1 MAAKKAPK
9 KAAKKAPK
17 KAPGRPPKK
26 WTDQDADQFRKL
38 CAIFCTK
45 AEVCS
50 ILGMDPRT
58 LDKNI
63 AETYPET
70 PTWDEAFERFSGAGR
85 AHLRR
90 RMFEL
95 AQDGDKAALI
105 FMAKNY
111 LGMSDDGL
119 RAGRSGR
126 PAEYP
131 DDEKVVPASTLEAF
145 RARHRRGA

>member
-9 KAAKKAPK
+9 KAAKKASK

-26 WTDQDADQFRKL
+26 WSEEQAAQFRTL

-45 AEVCS
+45 SEVCAV
-50 ILGMDPRT
+50 LGMDPRT

-70 PTWDEAFERFSGAGR
+70 PTWDEAFERYSGNGR
-85 AHLRR
+85 ATLRR

-105 FMAKNY
+105 FMAKNH

-119 RAGRSGR
+119 RAQRGER

-131 DDEKVVPASTLEAF
+131 DDGKVVPASTLEEF